1 MKRVL
6 SIVFLLLGAAWAAM
20 AQGYQIKGVVE
31 DALGPV
37 IGATVLEKDTT
48 TGTSTGL
55 DGEFILTVS
64 SAVAIVEVS
73 CIGYSTRSFKASEI
87 PASILLAEDSEFLD
101 DVVVIGYGSQ
111 SKKEV
116 TGSGSSLKP
125 DDFNKGSVANPWVCS
140 RVRLPVLTLSRTAAT
155 TLHRTATTCSSEA

>member
-55 DGEFILTVS
+55 DGDFILTVS
-64 SAVAIVEVS
+64 SPDAIVEVS

-87 PASILLAEDSEFLD
+87 PASILL
-101 DVVVIGYGSQ
+101 
-111 SKKEV
+111 
-116 TGSGSSLKP
+116 
-125 DDFNKGSVANPWVCS
+125 